1 MDSNE
6 RDFRRFL
13 ETEAE
18 RAPKPTPIPATTV
31 RSARLKRA
39 GLLTS
44 SILGL
49 AILTAGVA
57 VGVTAFRNDTPPVS
71 PANPEQ
77 TPTPRRA
84 SMTHRNDQLGL
95 SITTPAEWAIQ
106 WSEPPQSTALYG
118 ATYAFDRGNG
128 FCGKQGLLTTL
139 PADGAFFWM
148 FELDRP
154 VAPPRPEP
162 FAFDNKSF
170 ASYEGSGC
178 VPTYRIGIFSDSGRD
193 FIIHAAFGADA
204 STALRGEVLQ
214 ALDSLEVE
222 PNR

>member
-44 SILGL
+44 SILGV

-57 VGVTAFRNDTPPVS
+57 VSVTVFRNDTPPVS

-95 SITTPAEWAIQ
+95 SITTPAEWTIR

-118 ATYAFDRGNG
+118 STFAFDGSRG
-128 FCGKQGLLTTL
+128 FCGKQDPLTTL

-148 FELDRP
+148 YEFDLPD
-154 VAPPRPEP
+154 APPRPDSFSLDEQ
-162 FAFDNKSF
+162 SF
-170 ASYEGSGC
+170 APYEGSGC
-178 VPTYRIGIFSDSGRD
+178 VLTYRMDFSDSGRT
-193 FIIHAAFGADA
+193 FGVHVAFGTDA